1 MKIYNSLTRK
11 KEEFVPLTRKKEEF
25 VPLEPGKVSMYV
37 CGPTVYNYFH
47 IGNGRTF
54 IVFDTIRRY
63 MEYRGYEVN
72 FVQNFTDIDDKM
84 INKAN
89 EENTTVK
96 EIGDKYICEYY
107 KDADGLNI
115 KRATTNPRATEYISE
130 IIEFVSGLIEKGYAY
145 EVNGDVYFRTKKFE
159 GYGQLIGQN
168 LDDLQAGAR
177 INVDERKEDPMDF
190 AIWKAQKPGEPAWEC
205 PWGLGRP
212 GWHIECSCMAKNLLG
227 DTIDIHAGGMDLSFP
242 HHENE
247 IAQSELGRPGWH
259 IECSCMAK
267 NLLGDTIDIHAGGM
281 DLSFPHHEN
290 EIAQSEALTGKK
302 FANYWM
308 HAAFLNVNNQKMS
321 KSLNNFLTARDALK
335 QYDADVIRFLMLSG
349 HYRIQLNFSSELLE
363 SAKASVE
370 RLYNAIGNLENLIL
384 EVKNEKMTDE
394 EVKYLE
400 SLGTYR
406 QRYIEK
412 MDDDFNTAD
421 AISVLFDLIRDINS
435 NVGINSSKELC
446 EKALELIR
454 ELVLPLG
461 ILQKTTKGNLEVE
474 IEALIA
480 ERQQARK
487 DKNFALADKIRD
499 ELKARGIEL
508 LDTPQG
514 VRWKKVD

>member
-11 KEEFVPLTRKKEEF
+11 KEEFVPLQE
-25 VPLEPGKVSMYV
+25 GKVSMYV

-84 INKAN
+84 IKRAN
-89 EENTTVK
+89 EENTNIK
-96 EIGDKYICEYY
+96 EIGDKYISEYY

-115 KRATTNPRATEYISE
+115 KRATTNPRATEYINE
-130 IIEFVSGLIEKGYAY
+130 IIDFVSGLIKKGFAY
-145 EVNGDVYFRTKKFE
+145 EVNGDVYFRTKKFD

-190 AIWKAQKPGEPAWEC
+190 AIWKAQKPGEPAWDC
-205 PWGLGRP
+205 PWGKGRP

-227 DTIDIHAGGMDLSFP
+227 DTIDIHAGGMDL
-242 HHENE
+242 
-247 IAQSELGRPGWH
+247 A
-259 IECSCMAK
+259 
-267 NLLGDTIDIHAGGM
+267 
-281 DLSFPHHEN
+281 FPHHEN

-321 KSLNNFLTARDALK
+321 KSLNNFLTAREALK
-335 QYDADVIRFLMLSG
+335 EYDADVIRFLMLSG
-349 HYRIQLNFSSELLE
+349 HYRIQLNFSKDLLD
-363 SAKASVE
+363 SAKASIE
-370 RLYNAIGNLENLIL
+370 RLYNAIGNLENLIS
-384 EVKNEKMTDE
+384 EVKVEKMTE
-394 EVKYLE
+394 EEMKYLE
-400 SLGTYR
+400 SLDVYR

-435 NVGINSSKELC
+435 NIGVNSSKELC

-454 ELVLPLG
+454 ELGLPLG
-461 ILQKTTKGNLEVE
+461 ILQKTTKGDLEAEV
-474 IEALIA
+474 EALIA

-499 ELKARGIEL
+499 ALKAKGIEL

-514 VRWKKVD
+514 VRWKKID

>member
-11 KEEFVPLTRKKEEF
+11 KEEFVPLK
-25 VPLEPGKVSMYV
+25 PGKVSMYV

-84 INKAN
+84 IKKAN
-89 EENTTVK
+89 EEKTDIK

-115 KRATTNPRATEYISE
+115 KRATTNPRATEYINE
-130 IIEFVSGLIEKGYAY
+130 IIDFVSGLIEKGYAY

-159 GYGQLIGQN
+159 EYGQLIGQN

-212 GWHIECSCMAKNLLG
+212 GWHIECSCMAKKLLG
-227 DTIDIHAGGMDLSFP
+227 DTIDIHAGGMDL
-242 HHENE
+242 
-247 IAQSELGRPGWH
+247 A
-259 IECSCMAK
+259 
-267 NLLGDTIDIHAGGM
+267 
-281 DLSFPHHEN
+281 FPHHEN

-335 QYDADVIRFLMLSG
+335 EYDADVIRFLMLSG
-349 HYRIQLNFSSELLE
+349 HYRIQLNFSNELLE

-370 RLYNAIGNLENLIL
+370 RLYNAIGNLENLIS

-394 EVKYLE
+394 EIKYLE
-400 SLGTYR
+400 SLDAYR

-435 NVGINSSKELC
+435 NVGIDSSKELC

-454 ELVLPLG
+454 ELGLPLG
-461 ILQKTTKGNLEVE
+461 ILQKTTKGDLEAEV
-474 IEALIA
+474 EALIA

-487 DKNFALADKIRD
+487 DRNFALADKIRD

>member
-11 KEEFVPLTRKKEEF
+11 KEEFIPLN
-25 VPLEPGKVSMYV
+25 PGKVNMYV

-212 GWHIECSCMAKNLLG
+212 GWHIECSCMAKKLLG
-227 DTIDIHAGGMDLSFP
+227 DTIDIHAGGMDL
-242 HHENE
+242 
-247 IAQSELGRPGWH
+247 A
-259 IECSCMAK
+259 
-267 NLLGDTIDIHAGGM
+267 
-281 DLSFPHHEN
+281 FPHHEN

-302 FANYWM
+302 FAKYWM

-370 RLYNAIGNLENLIL
+370 RLYNAIGNLENLIS

-400 SLGTYR
+400 SLDAYR

-446 EKALELIR
+446 KKALELIR
-454 ELVLPLG
+454 ELGLPLG
-461 ILQKTTKGNLEVE
+461 ILQKTTKGNLEAE

-487 DKNFALADKIRD
+487 DRNFALADKIRD

>member
-11 KEEFVPLTRKKEEF
+11 KEEFIPLN
-25 VPLEPGKVSMYV
+25 PGKVSMYV

-115 KRATTNPRATEYISE
+115 KRATTNPRATEYIDE
-130 IIEFVSGLIEKGYAY
+130 IIKFVSGLIEKGYAY
-145 EVNGDVYFRTKKFE
+145 EVNGDVYFRTKKFA
-159 GYGQLIGQN
+159 GYGQFIGQN
-168 LDDLQAGAR
+168 LEDLQAGAR

-227 DTIDIHAGGMDLSFP
+227 DTIDIHAGGMDL
-242 HHENE
+242 
-247 IAQSELGRPGWH
+247 A
-259 IECSCMAK
+259 
-267 NLLGDTIDIHAGGM
+267 
-281 DLSFPHHEN
+281 FPHHEN
-290 EIAQSEALTGKK
+290 EIAQSEALTGRK

-335 QYDADVIRFLMLSG
+335 EYDADVIRFLMLSG
-349 HYRIQLNFSSELLE
+349 HYRIQLNFSNELLE
-363 SAKASVE
+363 SAKASIE
-370 RLYNAIGNLENLIL
+370 RLYNAIGNLENLIS
-384 EVKNEKMTDE
+384 EVKVEKMNDE

-400 SLGTYR
+400 SLDAYR

-435 NVGINSSKELC
+435 NIGINSSKELC

-454 ELVLPLG
+454 ELGLPLG
-461 ILQKTTKGNLEVE
+461 ILQKTTKANLEEE

-487 DKNFALADKIRD
+487 DRNFALADKIRD
-499 ELKARGIEL
+499 DLKAKGIEL

-514 VRWKKVD
+514 VRWKKID

>member
-1 MKIYNSLTRK
+1 M
-11 KEEFVPLTRKKEEF
+11 
-25 VPLEPGKVSMYV
+25 
-37 CGPTVYNYFH
+37 
-47 IGNGRTF
+47 
-54 IVFDTIRRY
+54 
-63 MEYRGYEVN
+63 
-72 FVQNFTDIDDKM
+72 
-84 INKAN
+84 
-89 EENTTVK
+89 
-96 EIGDKYICEYY
+96 
-107 KDADGLNI
+107 
-115 KRATTNPRATEYISE
+115 SE
-130 IIEFVSGLIEKGYAY
+130 IIDFVSGLIEKGYAY

-212 GWHIECSCMAKNLLG
+212 GWHIECSCMAKKLLG
-227 DTIDIHAGGMDLSFP
+227 DTIDIHAGGMDL
-242 HHENE
+242 
-247 IAQSELGRPGWH
+247 A
-259 IECSCMAK
+259 
-267 NLLGDTIDIHAGGM
+267 
-281 DLSFPHHEN
+281 FPHHEN

-335 QYDADVIRFLMLSG
+335 EYDADVIRFLMLSG
-349 HYRIQLNFSSELLE
+349 HYRIQLNFSNDLLE

-370 RLYNAIGNLENLIL
+370 RLYNAIGNLENLIS

-394 EVKYLE
+394 EVRYLE
-400 SLGTYR
+400 SLDAYR

-454 ELVLPLG
+454 ELGLPLG
-461 ILQKTTKGNLEVE
+461 ILQKTTKGDLEAE

-487 DKNFALADKIRD
+487 DRNFALADKIRD
-499 ELKARGIEL
+499 ELKAKGIEL

>member
-11 KEEFVPLTRKKEEF
+11 KEEFIPLN
-25 VPLEPGKVSMYV
+25 PGKVSMYV

-115 KRATTNPRATEYISE
+115 KRATTNPRATEYIDE
-130 IIEFVSGLIEKGYAY
+130 IIKFVSGLIEKGYAY
-145 EVNGDVYFRTKKFE
+145 EVNGDVYFRTKKFA

-168 LDDLQAGAR
+168 LEDLQAGAR

-227 DTIDIHAGGMDLSFP
+227 DTIDIHAGGMDL
-242 HHENE
+242 
-247 IAQSELGRPGWH
+247 A
-259 IECSCMAK
+259 
-267 NLLGDTIDIHAGGM
+267 
-281 DLSFPHHEN
+281 FPHHEN
-290 EIAQSEALTGKK
+290 EIAQSEALTGRK

-335 QYDADVIRFLMLSG
+335 EYDADVIRFLMLSG
-349 HYRIQLNFSSELLE
+349 HYRIQLNFSNELLE
-363 SAKASVE
+363 SAKASIE
-370 RLYNAIGNLENLIL
+370 RLYNAIGNLENLIS
-384 EVKNEKMTDE
+384 EVKVEKMNDE

-400 SLGTYR
+400 SLDAYR

-435 NVGINSSKELC
+435 NIGINSSKELC

-454 ELVLPLG
+454 ELGLPLG
-461 ILQKTTKGNLEVE
+461 ILQKTTKANLEEE
-474 IEALIA
+474 IEVLIA

-487 DKNFALADKIRD
+487 DRNFALADKIRD
-499 ELKARGIEL
+499 DLKAKGIEL

-514 VRWKKVD
+514 VRWKKID